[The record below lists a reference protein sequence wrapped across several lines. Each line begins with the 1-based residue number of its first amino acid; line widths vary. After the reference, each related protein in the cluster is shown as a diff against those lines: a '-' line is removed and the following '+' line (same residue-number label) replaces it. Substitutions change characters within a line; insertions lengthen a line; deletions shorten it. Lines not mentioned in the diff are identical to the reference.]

1 MREFVKRNFPTLVV
15 TYRDLQI
22 RWQRILRRSS
32 RSHEAIFT
40 EQLYQSNLWP
50 IQESIS
56 GPGSDLAYT
65 KPIRIE
71 LPILAAELG
80 VSSILDIP
88 CGDFNWMQ
96 TVNFGSCKY
105 IGADIV
111 EELVSR
117 NNQQYASNGRKFIKL
132 NIVSDELPTVD
143 LVLCRDLFVHLPNGD
158 IVKALNNIRKSRSKY
173 VLTTSHLLTTK
184 NYDIFAGQ
192 YRPINLLLPPF
203 SFPAPIRI
211 IYEDVPEDYTNTGKT
226 SSLWKVSDI

>member
-1 MREFVKRNFPTLVV
+1 
-15 TYRDLQI
+15 
-22 RWQRILRRSS
+22 
-32 RSHEAIFT
+32 
-40 EQLYQSNLWP
+40 
-50 IQESIS
+50 
-56 GPGSDLAYT
+56 
-65 KPIRIE
+65 
-71 LPILAAELG
+71 
-80 VSSILDIP
+80 
-88 CGDFNWMQ
+88 MQ

-132 NIVSDELPTVD
+132 NIVRDELPTVD

>member
-1 MREFVKRNFPTLVV
+1 MREFVKRNFPTLEV
-15 TYRDLQI
+15 TYRDLQT

-32 RSHEAIFT
+32 RSHETIFT
-40 EQLYQSNLWP
+40 EQLYKNNLWP
-50 IQESIS
+50 VQESIS
-56 GPGSDLAYT
+56 GPGSDLIYT
-65 KPIRIE
+65 TPIRKE

-88 CGDFNWMQ
+88 CGDFNWMR

-132 NIVSDELPTVD
+132 NIVNDELPTVD
-143 LVLCRDLFVHLPNGD
+143 LVLCRDLFVHLPYGD

-184 NYDIFAGQ
+184 NHDILAGQ
-192 YRPINLLLPPF
+192 YRPINLVLPPF

-211 IYEDVPEDYTNTGKT
+211 IYEDVPEGYTNTGKT
-226 SSLWKVSDI
+226 LSLWKVSDI

>member
-15 TYRDLQI
+15 TYRDLQT

-32 RSHEAIFT
+32 RSHETIFT
-40 EQLYQSNLWP
+40 EQLYQGNLWP
-50 IQESIS
+50 IRESIS

-65 KPIRIE
+65 KPTRKE
-71 LPILAAELG
+71 LPILAADLG

-117 NNQQYASNGRKFIKL
+117 NNQQYARNGRKFIKL
-132 NIVSDELPTVD
+132 NIVNDELPTVD
-143 LVLCRDLFVHLPNGD
+143 LVLCRDLFVHLPYGD

-173 VLTTSHLLTTK
+173 FLTTSHLLTTK
-184 NYDIFAGQ
+184 NRDILAGQ
-192 YRPINLLLPPF
+192 YRAINLLLPPF

-226 SSLWKVSDI
+226 LSLWKVSDI